1 MNLAILSLLS
11 CLSATPNSSTVT
23 QTLTGPDGVCADDD
37 LSCKEAAKKKLE
49 SITLEPDVGV
59 ASKQDD
65 DLPSLGFA
73 FFKMM
78 LTLGAVCLLAYL
90 SLGKLLPRL
99 MRVQQPIAG
108 RNILQVVDR
117 LPIDQ
122 RRSIMIIKTGEELY
136 YLVGVTDHGINLL
149 SRLDADDIDTALA
162 TAVTPEPPRLGRFAQ
177 ALLGRSQKED

>member
-1 MNLAILSLLS
+1 
-11 CLSATPNSSTVT
+11 
-23 QTLTGPDGVCADDD
+23 
-37 LSCKEAAKKKLE
+37 
-49 SITLEPDVGV
+49 
-59 ASKQDD
+59 
-65 DLPSLGFA
+65 
-73 FFKMM
+73 MM